1 MMNNAYHSRFHN
13 NDNDN
18 SGGSRFMA
26 RTAAHVPDHRIDI
39 DPESEKHEGHFSRIF
54 GPRIKPD
61 YVHNLN
67 DCLSS
72 MDNFFSE
79 AKCGE
84 IKDIACS
91 VIYLKLRFNSVDKA
105 GNAPFMEILDVIVRP
120 CVQGMGI
127 FRVFMWRMMDI
138 CAGRLLDM
146 RVNIPTAHLKEIL
159 YKISRDFSK
168 IRYGEERLILLNHYM
183 SKISVDSMGI
193 RHMLLQKP
201 GMLELN
207 PDIFPRADLLN
218 KNDEKN
224 MVFED
229 YSRNLAKTVSDVD
242 MDGLIHGMQTMS
254 RKRGDRD
261 DKHYEDMPVDNDGGG
276 GGTVRNIWIRR
287 GRKSITLPC
296 PPVARVSTRSHKL

>member
-1 MMNNAYHSRFHN
+1 MNNAYHSR
-13 NDNDN
+13 
-18 SGGSRFMA
+18 GSRFIA

-54 GPRIKPD
+54 GPHIKPD
-61 YVHNLN
+61 YVQKLN

-79 AKCGE
+79 AECGE
-84 IKDIACS
+84 IKDIASS
-91 VIYLKLRFNSVDKA
+91 VIYLKLRFNNIDA
-105 GNAPFMEILDVIVRP
+105 ATGFPFMEILDVIVRP

-127 FRVFMWRMMDI
+127 FRVFMWRMMNI
-138 CAGRLLDM
+138 CARRSLDM
-146 RVNIPTAHLKEIL
+146 RINIPTRHLREIL
-159 YKISRDFSK
+159 YKISADFK
-168 IRYGEERLILLNHYM
+168 EIDHGEGKLVLYRHHM
-183 SKISVDSMGI
+183 SKISVDSIGI
-193 RHMLLQKP
+193 RHVLLLLENA
-201 GMLELN
+201 GMQVFN

-296 PPVARVSTRSHKL
+296 PPVARVFMRSHKL

>member
-1 MMNNAYHSRFHN
+1 MMNNAYHSRFHK
-13 NDNDN
+13 ND
-18 SGGSRFMA
+18 SGGRFIA

-61 YVHNLN
+61 YVQKLN

-72 MDNFFSE
+72 MDNFFRE
-79 AKCGE
+79 AECGE
-84 IKDIACS
+84 IKDIASS
-91 VIYLKLRFNSVDKA
+91 VIYLKLRFNNIDA
-105 GNAPFMEILDVIVRP
+105 ATGFPFMEILDVIVRP

-127 FRVFMWRMMDI
+127 FRVFMWRMMNI
-138 CAGRLLDM
+138 CARRSLDM
-146 RVNIPTAHLKEIL
+146 RVNIPTRHLREIL
-159 YKISRDFSK
+159 YKISAEFKEIDHGDGKLVLYRH
-168 IRYGEERLILLNHYM
+168 NM
-183 SKISVDSMGI
+183 SKITVDSIGI

-229 YSRNLAKTVSDVD
+229 YSRNLAATVSDVD
-242 MDGLIHGMQTMS
+242 MESLIYGMQAMS

-261 DKHYEDMPVDNDGGG
+261 DNHEDMPVDNDGGSSSTG
-276 GGTVRNIWIRR
+276 RNIWTRR
-287 GRKSITLPC
+287 GRKSITLPV
-296 PPVARVSTRSHKL
+296 PARNPSFYAQL